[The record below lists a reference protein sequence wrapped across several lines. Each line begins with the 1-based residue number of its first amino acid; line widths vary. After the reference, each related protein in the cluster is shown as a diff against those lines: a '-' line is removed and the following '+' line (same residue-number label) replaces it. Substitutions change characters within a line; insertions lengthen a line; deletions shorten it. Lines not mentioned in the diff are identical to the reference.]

1 MPFSWAPVTALR
13 WQPEAADRVAL
24 GVKLDEDRRLGPRDP
39 RVVSRLDRDD
49 LRRHDL
55 ECTAV
60 PVPPLHAT
68 AGEEADVRVHA
79 VLRADNGSDVRRPA
93 EAWRVDDPL
102 HPAVGS
108 AHDVELDAR
117 DHAVLCA
124 SDGRRQR
131 VPRPTQRPAARGRCR
146 TRPGRS
152 PRALHPRLPGL
163 TSADRRHAPA
173 QDPGEQLGVEAGP
186 DQLDALVEALAVRA
200 DPGALELEDA
210 DAPAG
215 GSTISALAVMAASES
230 ATANRPLRETTGHAI
245 TSRRSYLPGVT
256 RSTDRDA
263 AGAEIDTRRLPFA
276 AAGVANPHGER
287 DPRSRCAT
295 PVAGVARHL
304 DLAGR
309 HLRLEGLKDPL

>member
-1 MPFSWAPVTALR
+1 M
-13 WQPEAADRVAL
+13 Q
-24 GVKLDEDRRLGPRDP
+24 
-39 RVVSRLDRDD
+39 
-49 LRRHDL
+49 
-55 ECTAV
+55 AV

-102 HPAVGS
+102 HPAVGR

-152 PRALHPRLPGL
+152 PRALHPRLPGR

-186 DQLDALVEALAVRA
+186 DQLDALVEPLAVRA
-200 DPGALELEDA
+200 DPGALDVEDA

-215 GSTISALAVMAASES
+215 GSTSSALAGMAARETAKHSTGPRVVNESSTAATGWARPAERILMPPALRSTLVVSHSPPRASRTRTGS
-230 ATANRPLRETTGHAI
+230 ATRARGVR
-245 TSRRSYLPGVT
+245 RRSLVWLAISISRAGT
-256 RSTDRDA
+256 CGSRD
-263 AGAEIDTRRLPFA
+263 
-276 AAGVANPHGER
+276 
-287 DPRSRCAT
+287 
-295 PVAGVARHL
+295 
-304 DLAGR
+304 
-309 HLRLEGLKDPL
+309 

>member
-1 MPFSWAPVTALR
+1 MRTAASVPVTHASCPGSIATTCGATISNA
-13 WQPEAADRVAL
+13 QPSRY
-24 GVKLDEDRRLGPRDP
+24 RPCTRPRARKP
-39 RVVSRLDRDD
+39 TCACMQYS
-49 LRRHDL
+49 
-55 ECTAV
+55 V
-60 PVPPLHAT
+60 PTMGLMCVDQRKP
-68 AGEEADVRVHA
+68 G
-79 VLRADNGSDVRRPA
+79 GRRPA
-93 EAWRVDDPL
+93 SPGRWQR
-102 HPAVGS
+102 

-256 RSTDRDA
+256 RSRARDA
-263 AGAEIDTRRLPFA
+263 GW
-276 AAGVANPHGER
+276 
-287 DPRSRCAT
+287 
-295 PVAGVARHL
+295 
-304 DLAGR
+304 
-309 HLRLEGLKDPL
+309 

>member
-1 MPFSWAPVTALR
+1 M
-13 WQPEAADRVAL
+13 
-24 GVKLDEDRRLGPRDP
+24 
-39 RVVSRLDRDD
+39 
-49 LRRHDL
+49 
-55 ECTAV
+55 
-60 PVPPLHAT
+60 
-68 AGEEADVRVHA
+68 RVHA

-102 HPAVGS
+102 HPAVGR

-152 PRALHPRLPGL
+152 PRALHPRLPGR

-173 QDPGEQLGVEAGP
+173 QDPGEQLGVEPEP

-200 DPGALELEDA
+200 DPGALDLEDA

-215 GSTISALAVMAASES
+215 GSTSSALAGMAASES

-256 RSTDRDA
+256 RSRARDA
-263 AGAEIDTRRLPFA
+263 GCRVTRLGTTRRADGQGASTVPVDS
-276 AAGVANPHGER
+276 GSGSRSER
-287 DPRSRCAT
+287 RHRRRRPERRARRPRS
-295 PVAGVARHL
+295 ARRG
-304 DLAGR
+304 LAS
-309 HLRLEGLKDPL
+309 